1 MQCPWTLLLVSGTAA
16 RIRSGARSAWPAM
29 ARDCQG
35 AAEVIGV
42 VLTGGRLDH
51 MIGQPLLDVL
61 AEGLPSPRVEIPS
74 PQLSRLH
81 NLHEQLCA

>member
-1 MQCPWTLLLVSGTAA
+1 
-16 RIRSGARSAWPAM
+16 M

-42 VLTGGRLDH
+42 FLTGGRLDH
-51 MIGQPLLDVL
+51 MIGQPSLDVL

-74 PQLSRLH
+74 PQLSRLR
-81 NLHEQLCA
+81 NLHEQLCAQEISELRETGHQPGRHHPAFTYHG